1 MIEAIRGGLK
11 MPGKID
17 VHDLPDEQVRFIEEF
32 IQFLREKTKKRGRK
46 VNGKEEITFAS
57 WPLGVKGGLRRSEIY
72 DYL

>member
-1 MIEAIRGGLK
+1 

-17 VHDLPDEQVRFIEEF
+17 VHDLPDEQVKFIEEF

-46 VNGKEEITFAS
+46 VKGKEEITFAS
-57 WPLGVKGGLRRSEIY
+57 WSLGVKGGLRRSEIY